1 MIIVAIDPGTAN
13 TGVAVYDSEAQKVIE
28 CMTIKT
34 KSTGQDQMALND
46 RCWKICIE
54 TSLAISEIMFDDF
67 QWEIEDTVTVIE
79 GFASFGGNRQNANT
93 FQTPFLVGYLCA
105 TLNPDVIQTSNKVF
119 SKYGRSLRDS
129 IKDGT
134 CSVEGCQKATNDHE
148 RSALCHAL
156 YYANGGKW

>member
-1 MIIVAIDPGTAN
+1 MIVIAIDPGTAN
-13 TGVAVYDSEAQKVIE
+13 TGVAVYDSEAQKVID
-28 CMTIKT
+28 CVTIKT

-54 TSLAISEIMFDDF
+54 ISGAISEIMFDDF
-67 QWEIEDTVTVIE
+67 QCEIKDAVTVVE

-105 TLNPDVIQTSNKVF
+105 KLYPDSIQTSNKVF
-119 SKYGRSLRDS
+119 NKYGRSVRDS

-156 YYANGGKW
+156 YYANGGW

>member
-1 MIIVAIDPGTAN
+1 MIIIAIDPGTAN
-13 TGVAVYDSEAQKVIE
+13 TGVAVYDNWAQKVVD
-28 CMTIKT
+28 CVTIKT

-46 RCWKICIE
+46 RSWKISC
-54 TSLAISEIMFDDF
+54 AINNMVDEYLEYVLI
-67 QWEIEDTVTVIE
+67 IE

-119 SKYGRSLRDS
+119 NKHGRSVRDS

-134 CSVEGCQKATNDHE
+134 CSVEGCEKATNDHE

-156 YYANGGKW
+156 YYANGGWQ

>member
-13 TGVAVYDSEAQKVIE
+13 TGVAVYDSEAQKVID
-28 CMTIKT
+28 CVTIKT
-34 KSTGQDQMALND
+34 KSTGQAQMALNY
-46 RCWKICIE
+46 RCSKIAY
-54 TSLAISEIMFDDF
+54 AIDHMFEEYF
-67 QWEIEDTVTVIE
+67 AEVLVVE

-93 FQTPFLVGYLCA
+93 FQTPFLVGMICGIC
-105 TLNPDVIQTSNKVF
+105 DVRAIQTSNKVF
-119 SKYGRSLRDS
+119 SKYGRSVRDS

-134 CSVEGCQKATNDHE
+134 CSVEGCEKATNDHE

>member
-13 TGVAVYDSEAQKVIE
+13 TGVAIYDNEAKKVVNCE
-28 CMTIKT
+28 TIKT
-34 KSTGQDQMALND
+34 KSTGQDQMALEV
-46 RCWKICIE
+46 RCWKIAY
-54 TSLAISEIMFDDF
+54 AIDNLFEEYLDYIL
-67 QWEIEDTVTVIE
+67 IIE

-105 TLNPDVIQTSNKVF
+105 KLYPDVIQTSNKVF
-119 SKYGRSLRDS
+119 NNYGRSVRDS

-134 CSVEGCQKATNDHE
+134 CSVEGCEKATNDHE

-156 YYANGGKW
+156 YYANGGTWNE